1 MGGVA
6 TPTRHTN
13 MPRRYPIEDSNTT
26 NGGQCS
32 TAMDVVQNVQQS
44 QRTPQDPSALHDFGG
59 MTRIIPSDVD
69 VSQIFLKFIFFY
81 PISLPRS

>member
-13 MPRRYPIEDSNTT
+13 MPRHHPIEDSNTT

-69 VSQIFLKFIFFY
+69 VSQIFLKFILF
-81 PISLPRS
+81 